1 MKTQKET
8 IETTG
13 EVPATF
19 SNWREYR
26 RFQAWELKQ
35 QGWSQTR
42 IAKALG
48 VTDGAV
54 SQWLKRV
61 REGGVAALRSRRGG
75 GPKPS
80 LSAAELQQLPRLLK
94 RGAEAY
100 GFRGAVWTRARVG
113 QVIRRE
119 FGVVYSDSHVGRLL
133 AQIGWTR
140 QKPIE
145 RADQRDAAAVT
156 TWCEETFPELE
167 KKLAPRDVL
176 SSL

>member
-8 IETTG
+8 TETTD

-61 REGGVAALRSRRGG
+61 REDGVAALRTSPRGWSEARLECG
-75 GPKPS
+75 RTPAVAHVIASGVRKHMAFEARCGPGRV
-80 LSAAELQQLPRLLK
+80 SAK
-94 RGAEAY
+94 
-100 GFRGAVWTRARVG
+100 
-113 QVIRRE
+113 
-119 FGVVYSDSHVGRLL
+119 
-133 AQIGWTR
+133 
-140 QKPIE
+140 
-145 RADQRDAAAVT
+145 
-156 TWCEETFPELE
+156 
-167 KKLAPRDVL
+167 
-176 SSL
+176 